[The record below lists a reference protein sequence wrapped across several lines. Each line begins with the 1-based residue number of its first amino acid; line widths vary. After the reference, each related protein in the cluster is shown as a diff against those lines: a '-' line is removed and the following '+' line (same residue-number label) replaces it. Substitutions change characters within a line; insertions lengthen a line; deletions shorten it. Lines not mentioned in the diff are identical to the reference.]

1 MGNAAENDCRMCS
14 RESIA
19 QRLYKFPPRAQ
30 CPLEARPPS
39 HPHGPAPSS
48 RRTRSR
54 PALSFPA
61 LARSP
66 SHARRGAPPLHPALV
81 PHVAVLQARL
91 RRDAGPRPSLVAAA
105 RKTHPPPRL
114 RCGDGKADRYGLR
127 MARLTVMA
135 RTPRL
140 LTRKEIH
147 ELVFCCQRLTNPTQ
161 GRRKPC
167 HSGQPCQKGAIAVS
181 LARLRRRL
189 CRQKERAA
197 GMRIPCEGGSC
208 SQPEDDLPIGSFAHR
223 RGL

>member
-66 SHARRGAPPLHPALV
+66 SHARRGAPLSTQPLSRMSPSSQPACAVTRGPAL
-81 PHVAVLQARL
+81 RSSL
-91 RRDAGPRPSLVAAA
+91 RRGKP
-105 RKTHPPPRL
+105 TPPRL